1 MNKLI
6 EILQKPDFPVL
17 FTLEDLNKLNF
28 DKNVLK
34 NLFEEAI
41 QEYYI
46 NNIYKDIYTL
56 ARRYRRELVDEAV
69 LAQMLIPNSYASL
82 YYVLSINS
90 WIPESVYNVT
100 SVFVGEKITVDT
112 EKFGSFFYYGI
123 GDKLILNGVRKEENS
138 GGFCLKATPLKA
150 LCDYVC
156 LFNYNWKGI
165 NAANDYLRVKYHKM
179 EELKKED
186 FDEVQGSYNIKNVEV
201 FIESLRKDLKV

>member
-6 EILQKPDFPVL
+6 EELQKPEFPVL
-17 FTLEDLNKLNF
+17 FTLKDLNKLNF
-28 DKNVLK
+28 DKYVLK
-34 NLFEEAI
+34 GLFEEAI

-69 LAQMLIPNSYASL
+69 LAQMLMPNSYASL
-82 YYVLSINS
+82 YYILSINS

-123 GDKLILNGVRKEENS
+123 GDKLILNGVRKEKNS

-156 LFNYNWKGI
+156 LFNHNWKGI

-186 FDEVQGSYNIKNVEV
+186 FDEIQGSYNIKSVEV
-201 FIESLRKDLKV
+201 FIESLRQDLKI